1 MPHPLLIINQSVCLI
16 QAVDINSHTEW
27 QTVQIKISWL
37 LQKPTDL
44 DLHCLQRQG
53 ISGFSRT
60 RVNLLNI
67 FGRFLPFLLG
77 RQVLWLSVCFTA
89 HWATAEK
96 GSTLNC
102 KKLLSFPSN
111 PYMRKEPKNILQS
124 YFLWNVYNSL
134 SNVHGISQ
142 NLLLN
147 SLLPPPPPLNHT
159 QTKWQKF
166 SLVCLPVFHA
176 NLCTVDSHY
185 LDLPYL
191 EVKIWSLLWHG
202 NLKTGIKIL
211 WKRGE
216 IAPFPQYF
224 QYTA

>member
-1 MPHPLLIINQSVCLI
+1 M
-16 QAVDINSHTEW
+16 
-27 QTVQIKISWL
+27 
-37 LQKPTDL
+37 
-44 DLHCLQRQG
+44 
-53 ISGFSRT
+53 
-60 RVNLLNI
+60 
-67 FGRFLPFLLG
+67 
-77 RQVLWLSVCFTA
+77 
-89 HWATAEK
+89 
-96 GSTLNC
+96 
-102 KKLLSFPSN
+102 
-111 PYMRKEPKNILQS
+111 
-124 YFLWNVYNSL
+124 YNSL

-176 NLCTVDSHY
+176 NLCTVDSRY

-211 WKRGE
+211 SKRGE
-216 IAPFPQYF
+216 IAPKEQFLIF
-224 QYTA
+224 STIFSVHVHLLTLGVRLHIHLLNVVVRFIVFLN